1 MSSNSH
7 EEECQNSG
15 SDQAAGRLP
24 SDIEAKFPLHFNVW
38 HNNIH
43 SLSQHLSNGTN
54 DLELRD
60 TRGRTPLLLAITL
73 GHLESTRVLLAA
85 GCSTQA
91 ETSDGW
97 NVVQEAVSCGD
108 PELLSLI
115 LTACDAERHS
125 TRALGIPHLLH
136 KLAQAPDFYVEM
148 KWEFTSWVPLVSR
161 MCPSDT
167 YRVFKQGSSV
177 RIDTTLLGFQD
188 SQWQRGSRSYIFR
201 GQGDDAIM
209 YEVDHDKKIVY
220 VEKMENGGGDG
231 SSPPSES
238 LITYRL
244 TTPNVSTT
252 IDTDKISFER
262 DKSGFW
268 GWRADKMETINGHD
282 CKVFSATSVE
292 IVTRT
297 RTEHMTAADKQ
308 RTAAQRS
315 PLHSI
320 LAMAEG
326 VRRSDAPDAQNAC
339 AEESSYNPCSITAAE
354 YFDENCELG
363 DRDIGRPKE
372 MTTKLQK
379 FKAVLWLAEE
389 YPLRLQEQVMPIV
402 DLMAL
407 SSTHFAKLQHF
418 IQMQLPSGF
427 PVKIEIPLF
436 HVLTARITFG
446 NIFGLDSGV
455 EGVTSIAE
463 PDRLACVLDQD
474 IFQAPPHYRLIGAG
488 EPQVGRSLA
497 LEEDEAMLQF
507 ALQQSLLGANG
518 PAGPLAS
525 TMDVWE
531 ALRNDAPQQNPE
543 DEGELG
549 SPNGQRMQPSR
560 EALLYAAQNAEQ
572 TDLQRAIEESLML
585 AQLPTNSTRVAA
597 VADGSSLQ
605 APTAVVST
613 PSSCSPASSEGG
625 AEPQSSDSS
634 DADLALA
641 LALSR
646 RQLQED
652 EHSRARHEEQLL
664 QHILKL
670 SMEEQ

>member
-1 MSSNSH
+1 MKRS
-7 EEECQNSG
+7 
-15 SDQAAGRLP
+15 
-24 SDIEAKFPLHFNVW
+24 
-38 HNNIH
+38 
-43 SLSQHLSNGTN
+43 N

-282 CKVFSATSVE
+282 CK
-292 IVTRT
+292 
-297 RTEHMTAADKQ
+297 
-308 RTAAQRS
+308 
-315 PLHSI
+315 
-320 LAMAEG
+320 
-326 VRRSDAPDAQNAC
+326 
-339 AEESSYNPCSITAAE
+339 
-354 YFDENCELG
+354 
-363 DRDIGRPKE
+363 
-372 MTTKLQK
+372 
-379 FKAVLWLAEE
+379 AVLWLAEE

-474 IFQAPPHYRLIGAG
+474 IFQAPPHYRLIGG
-488 EPQVGRSLA
+488 LP
-497 LEEDEAMLQF
+497 
-507 ALQQSLLGANG
+507 LLHQ
-518 PAGPLAS
+518 
-525 TMDVWE
+525 D
-531 ALRNDAPQQNPE
+531 
-543 DEGELG
+543 
-549 SPNGQRMQPSR
+549 
-560 EALLYAAQNAEQ
+560 LL
-572 TDLQRAIEESLML
+572 
-585 AQLPTNSTRVAA
+585 
-597 VADGSSLQ
+597 
-605 APTAVVST
+605 
-613 PSSCSPASSEGG
+613 
-625 AEPQSSDSS
+625 
-634 DADLALA
+634 
-641 LALSR
+641 
-646 RQLQED
+646 
-652 EHSRARHEEQLL
+652 
-664 QHILKL
+664 
-670 SMEEQ
+670 